1 MRGWPAM
8 ITETWPD
15 RTHLVHKPIE
25 PSNLGKALQERLDI
39 HDGSEYVWQL
49 KYDGCHMIVVLEGG
63 KGKAFSREGKEVKSC
78 DHIVR
83 ELEQSG
89 VQNYVFFGE
98 AYDPFKTH
106 AKGSGDFRR
115 HSPSENLLYY
125 IFDGVPLE
133 DFALGRCECR
143 YKTRFEFISALVTT
157 KQFVYSC
164 LPFSF
169 DPRELAKVEP
179 MVALMRMGGV
189 WSLDGYVA
197 KQLDGWW
204 VAGAGKGGEQIKV
217 KDHLSLDLRCVGV
230 TEGKGKF
237 AGMVGSLQCEYNGE
251 VIDVGGGTL
260 STLDREFIWT
270 ERRDK
275 LVGRIV
281 EVHALAG
288 SEHGVLREPRFHR
301 LRPDKE

>member
-1 MRGWPAM
+1 MTSELPK
-8 ITETWPD
+8 
-15 RTHLVHKPIE
+15 RTHLVHKPVE
-25 PSNLGKALQERLDI
+25 PSNLGKALAERLDI
-39 HDGSEYVWQL
+39 HDDTEYTWQL
-49 KYDGCHMIVVLEGG
+49 KYDGCHMIVVLRGG
-63 KGKAFSREGKEVKSC
+63 KGTAYSREGKEVKSC
-78 DHIVR
+78 QHIVE

-115 HSPSENLLYY
+115 HSPSPNLLYFV
-125 IFDGVPLE
+125 FDGVPLA
-133 DFALGRCECR
+133 DFEAGKCECR
-143 YKTRFEFISALVTT
+143 YKTRMDFITALVRTKEFI
-157 KQFVYSC
+157 YSC
-164 LPFSF
+164 LPHMFRPS
-169 DPRELAKVEP
+169 ELPTADKLLKV
-179 MVALMRMGGV
+179 LRLGGV

-237 AGMVGSLQCEYNGE
+237 AGMVGSLRCEYNGE
-251 VIDVGGGTL
+251 IIDVGGGTL
-260 STLDREFIWT
+260 TT
-270 ERRDK
+270 EERQRYWNNPDD
-275 LVGRIV
+275 VSPVV

-301 LRPDKE
+301 MRPDKE